1 MNFNKKII
9 QYLKKQPIENF
20 KTKNNCWEYFCK
32 ELKQKH
38 NTDASV
44 NKLLYIYQNEISSK
58 HFYKNYKN
66 NEELANFLKD
76 KSVVVVG
83 PAPYLQNSQNGKNID
98 SYDVIV
104 RINEVKQNPRDYGG
118 RGGDIIIS
126 NLNDLYRK
134 LLEKYLI
141 SCQEDIKPKFILC
154 SDSRVSTTECVH
166 EIKDSFEKKT
176 GVKIVNLLDNK
187 NEYSDRRHLYWEI
200 YPQRYREGRIF
211 NTDNFNSPY
220 GCINMLLGYDIKEL
234 YLTGIDFYGIGMN
247 NMDNKYSNEYK
258 KYYPKDN
265 VNTYGPSYNLHD
277 QLSQV
282 VHFNNVILRY
292 NNDRIKL
299 DKHLKDLLEK
309 NKVRLE
315 NYKKLPKRQNRIL
328 K

>member
-1 MNFNKKII
+1 MN
-9 QYLKKQPIENF
+9 
-20 KTKNNCWEYFCK
+20 
-32 ELKQKH
+32 
-38 NTDASV
+38 
-44 NKLLYIYQNEISSK
+44 
-58 HFYKNYKN
+58 
-66 NEELANFLKD
+66 
-76 KSVVVVG
+76 
-83 PAPYLQNSQNGKNID
+83 
-98 SYDVIV
+98 
-104 RINEVKQNPRDYGG
+104 
-118 RGGDIIIS
+118 
-126 NLNDLYRK
+126 
-134 LLEKYLI
+134 
-141 SCQEDIKPKFILC
+141 
-154 SDSRVSTTECVH
+154 
-166 EIKDSFEKKT
+166 
-176 GVKIVNLLDNK
+176 
-187 NEYSDRRHLYWEI
+187 
-200 YPQRYREGRIF
+200 
-211 NTDNFNSPY
+211 
-220 GCINMLLGYDIKEL
+220 EL